1 MLYTLALFPKG
12 RKVDENPSLYFPDKE
27 TKEKYITREEK
38 FCRDAYNEYLTA
50 MPNDRKDAC
59 QALDDKRILFA
70 RQQNYAPKKT
80 DKFMWILQEST
91 GGDDEPKRYA

>member
-1 MLYTLALFPKG
+1 MLYKVAIYPRG
-12 RKVDENPSLYFPDKE
+12 RKVEKPHAIYFPDKE
-27 TKEKYITREEK
+27 TKEAYITKEEK
-38 FCRDAYNEYLTA
+38 FCRGAYDEYLTA